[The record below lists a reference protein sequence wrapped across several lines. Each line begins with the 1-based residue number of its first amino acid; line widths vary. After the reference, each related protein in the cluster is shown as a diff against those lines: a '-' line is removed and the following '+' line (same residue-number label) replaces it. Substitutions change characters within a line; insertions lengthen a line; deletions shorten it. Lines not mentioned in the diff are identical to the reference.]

1 MRALR
6 RPVLGVWIAGIVL
19 VSGCALLKPRVPV
32 VPTSASALTDT
43 LAERRGAVTSL
54 RARAHVRSG
63 LARVWTREAVV
74 VRRPSGVRIDVMS
87 PFGLTLALGT
97 EGSVLWA
104 YRPGDATRYE
114 GPASPAN
121 LARFLGTPIVVGDL
135 VDVLLGVPPLRRVIG
150 DPTLEL
156 TRDRQYRLDQIVEG
170 GEQRLWFTPDTH
182 LLTRVEEV
190 RDGRVAMQAAFAE
203 YQDGFPRQL
212 ELAVPGVGAAVTL
225 VYDTVALNAPIDD
238 ALFAPPAATRVL
250 PLDAAG
256 EAH

>member
-1 MRALR
+1 MRALG
-6 RPVLGVWIAGIVL
+6 RPVLGVWIAGIV
-19 VSGCALLKPRVPV
+19 VVHGCALLRPRAPV
-32 VPTSASALTDT
+32 VPTSAAALTEA
-43 LAERRGAVTSL
+43 LADRRGAVSSL

-74 VRRPSGVRIDVMS
+74 VRRPSGVRIDVLS

-104 YRPGDATRYE
+104 FRPGDATRYE
-114 GPASPAN
+114 GPASAAN
-121 LARFLGTPIVVGDL
+121 MARFLGTPIAIADL
-135 VDVLLGVPPLRRVIG
+135 VDILLGVPPLRRTVG
-150 DPTLEL
+150 DPTLAL
-156 TRDRQYRLDQIVEG
+156 TRDRQYRLDQVVEG

-182 LLTRVEEV
+182 VLTRVEEL
-190 RDGRVAMQAAFAE
+190 RDGTVALQAGFAA

-238 ALFAPPAATRVL
+238 VLFAPPAATRVL
-250 PLDAAG
+250 PLDATG